1 MPISDYLRGIREKVG
16 SDLLIMPGVSMACF
30 DEQGRL
36 LMADH
41 GGKKG
46 WAIPGGSV
54 DPEDNVADTAVR
66 EMLEEANLRVEP
78 IRVIGIYGGPDF
90 LTTYPNGD
98 QVDYK
103 DACIACRV
111 ISGEL
116 KPDGDEIAALRFFEP
131 EVIQQM
137 DLYSW
142 MSHILPD
149 VLNRENGGT
158 KFPPVTWKPP
168 ADGIR
173 TGGIPNYVRNL
184 RTYVG
189 TQQIMMCGAAALVRN
204 AGGQIL
210 MQRRSDNGLWSLPGG
225 AIDPH
230 ETPTDAAV
238 REVWEETGL
247 LVEPTRVAGLF
258 GGEEGFVTY
267 PNGDQVAIFSFV
279 FECAAGNESPTI
291 DHNESL
297 EVRYFG
303 EGEVLTLDMA
313 PRLKRRLSL
322 LFQHKGPDAY
332 FDPSIV
338 EP

>member
-1 MPISDYLRGIREKVG
+1 
-16 SDLLIMPGVSMACF
+16 MPGVSMACF

-66 EMLEEANLRVEP
+66 EMLEEANLQVEP
-78 IRVIGIYGGPDF
+78 TRIIGIYGGPDF

-111 ISGEL
+111 ISGDL
-116 KPDGDEIAALRFFEP
+116 QPDGDEIAALRFFEP
-131 EVIQQM
+131 DEIRQM

-149 VLNRENGGT
+149 VLDQESSHT

-173 TGGIPNYVRNL
+173 KGGISDYMRKLRSHVGTRQLMTAGACAIVRNP
-184 RTYVG
+184 
-189 TQQIMMCGAAALVRN
+189 
-204 AGGQIL
+204 AGEIL

-247 LVEPTRVAGLF
+247 LVEPIRVAGVF
-258 GGEEGFVTY
+258 GGTEGFVTY
-267 PNGDQVAIFSFV
+267 PNGDQIAIFSFV
-279 FECAAGNESPTI
+279 FECSAGHETPTI
-291 DHNESL
+291 DQEESL
-297 EVRYFG
+297 EVRYFSKA
-303 EGEVLTLDMA
+303 EVMELEMA
-313 PRLKRRLSL
+313 PRWKRRIPLML
-322 LFQHKGPDAY
+322 NHNGPDAY
-332 FDPSIV
+332 FDPPVID
-338 EP
+338 PWKL